1 MKPEI
6 YFVTQ
11 EDGTDS
17 GFLVDRDSVIVRKE
31 NGKMRTHYTAALN
44 IYDLKAG
51 EIRVGKSEDGKI
63 TELHFPKPE
72 VFCLRKDMK
81 KYTSLWARMI
91 HPKAAEVLLKL
102 AASANNVQASMD
114 GSSEWQFGDIVERS
128 KNPEV
133 IAANSSKM
141 LAAWLWSAW
150 DLKKSNGTQRHAEMK
165 ALGYQG
171 TPEALRHMLSDL
183 GLVATK
189 KS

>member
-1 MKPEI
+1 MKPKI

-11 EDGTDS
+11 KDGKS
-17 GFLVDRDSVIVRKE
+17 NGFLVDE
-31 NGKMRTHYTAALN
+31 NLVFTAIEEGKTKLHCPNALSLRE
-44 IYDLKAG
+44 LKAG
-51 EIRVGKSEDGKI
+51 EVGI
-63 TELHFPKPE
+63 TEFIEENRTEIYFPQP
-72 VFCLRKDMK
+72 VVLSHNATMK
-81 KYTSLWARMI
+81 KADIQARNI
-91 HPKAAEVLLKL
+91 HPKAAEVMLKL
-102 AASANNVQASMD
+102 AAAANNAQVTYD
-114 GSSEWQFGDIVERS
+114 GSGEWQFGNIVERS

-171 TPEALRHMLSDL
+171 TSKALRDMLSDL